1 MANVVDMQDVH
12 KTYKIKGG
20 EIHAL
25 RDVTFDVNEGE
36 FVAIVGPSGS
46 GKSTMINMITG
57 IDRPTR
63 GEVHVAGHRLTKM
76 NEDQVAEWRGHNVGV
91 VFQFFQLL
99 PSLTVYENVIMPM
112 VYTGRW
118 RGNGER
124 RRRALELLERVGIAD
139 YVDKYPAEISG
150 GQQQQAAIARA
161 LANDPQIIV
170 GDEPTGNLDP
180 ESAERV
186 FDLFSELVQ
195 NGKTIVLVT
204 HDRDLA
210 GRIPRVQEVRAGQLI
225 TSEAVDQRLV
235 HRA

>member
-1 MANVVDMQDVH
+1 MTTVVDMQDVH
-12 KTYKIKGG
+12 KVYKIKGG

-25 RDVTFDVNEGE
+25 RGVTFKIEAGE

-63 GEVHVAGHRLTKM
+63 GEVHVAQHRLTKM

-99 PSLTVYENVIMPM
+99 PSLSVYENVIMPM

-118 RGNGER
+118 HGER
-124 RRRALELLERVGIAD
+124 RQRALELLDRVGIAD
-139 YVDKYPAEISG
+139 LVDKYPAEISN

-186 FDLFSELVQ
+186 FDLFSELVK

-210 GRIPRVQEVRAGQLI
+210 GRIPRVQEVRAGQLM
-225 TSEAVDQRLV
+225 TGDAVDERLV
-235 HRA
+235 QHA

>member
-1 MANVVDMQDVH
+1 MTSIVNMEDVY

-20 EIHAL
+20 EIQAL
-25 RDVTFDVNEGE
+25 DGVTFGVNEGE

-57 IDRPTR
+57 IDRPTK
-63 GEVHVAGHRLTKM
+63 GEVYVAGHRLTKM
-76 NEDQVAEWRGHNVGV
+76 NEDQVAEWRGRNVGV

-99 PSLTVYENVIMPM
+99 PSLTIYENVIMPM
-112 VYTGRW
+112 VYTGSW
-118 RGNGER
+118 RGKR
-124 RRRALELLERVGIAD
+124 RQRALELLDRVGIAD
-139 YVDKYPAEISG
+139 YIDKYPAEISG
-150 GQQQQAAIARA
+150 GQQQSAAIARA

-180 ESAERV
+180 QSANRV
-186 FDLFSELVQ
+186 FDLFSELVD

-225 TSEAVDQRLV
+225 TGDMVDERLV
-235 HRA
+235 HRV